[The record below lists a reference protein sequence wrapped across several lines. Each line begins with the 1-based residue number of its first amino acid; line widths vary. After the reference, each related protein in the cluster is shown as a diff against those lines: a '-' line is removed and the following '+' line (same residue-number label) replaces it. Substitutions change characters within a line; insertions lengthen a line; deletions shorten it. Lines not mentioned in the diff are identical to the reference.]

1 MKQNDYKVYIGIDVS
16 KNKLD
21 IKYDDSNQLISIDN
35 QEACFKELIPYLSET
50 KAETLVLLEAT
61 GGYENLIVKWLSSQ
75 KIPVVLLNAK
85 RVRDYAKAIGQFA
98 KNDCIDAGII
108 REYGRTFESK
118 LHLLQSK
125 TKLEEQINN
134 LTRRRKQLVSA
145 RNKEKQHL
153 ATTQNKESQ
162 CSIKRAIKFY
172 NNEIEKINKK
182 LVVIVKKDDKL
193 QAKAD
198 LLLTVKGVGEVTA
211 YTLIGELPELGQ
223 IDNKKISA
231 LVGVAPFCRDSG
243 TMRGKRSTWGGRTQ
257 VRTTLYM
264 AALSASRYNPVIKV
278 FYERLLINGKCKK
291 TALVACMRKLL
302 TILNTMVK
310 NNEPW
315 HDAIP

>member
-1 MKQNDYKVYIGIDVS
+1 MKQNNYKVYIGIDVS
-16 KNKLD
+16 KKKLD
-21 IKYDDSNQLISIDN
+21 IKYDDSNQFLSIDN
-35 QEACFKELIPYLSET
+35 QEACFKELIPYISET

-61 GGYENLIVKWLSSQ
+61 GGYEGLMVKWLLSQ
-75 KIPVVLLNAK
+75 HIPVVLLNAK
-85 RVRDYAKAIGQFA
+85 RVRDYARAIGQFA

-108 REYGRTFESK
+108 REYGRTFKNK
-118 LHLLQSK
+118 LHLLQRK

-182 LVVIVKKDDKL
+182 LVVAVKKDDKL

-198 LLLTVKGVGEVTA
+198 LLLTVKGIGEVTA

-231 LVGVAPFCRDSG
+231 LVGIAPFCRDSG
-243 TMRGKRSTWGGRTQ
+243 TMRGKRSTWGGRAQ
-257 VRTTLYM
+257 VRTALYM
-264 AALSASRYNPVIKV
+264 AALSASRYNPTIKI
-278 FYERLLINGKCKK
+278 FYERLLMNGKCKK

-302 TILNTMVK
+302 TIINTMVK

-315 HDAIP
+315 HDAIA

>member
-16 KNKLD
+16 KKKLD

-35 QEACFKELIPYLSET
+35 QEACFKELIPYISET

-61 GGYENLIVKWLSSQ
+61 GGYEGLMVKWLLSQ
-75 KIPVVLLNAK
+75 NIPVVLLNAK
-85 RVRDYAKAIGQFA
+85 RVRDYARAIGQFA

-108 REYGRTFESK
+108 REYGRTFKNK
-118 LHLLQSK
+118 LHLLQRK

-182 LVVIVKKDDKL
+182 LVVAVKKDDKL

-198 LLLTVKGVGEVTA
+198 LLLTVKGIGEVTA

-231 LVGVAPFCRDSG
+231 LVGIAPFCRDSG
-243 TMRGKRSTWGGRTQ
+243 TMRGKRSTWGGRAQ
-257 VRTTLYM
+257 VRTALYM
-264 AALSASRYNPVIKV
+264 AALSASRYNPVIKI
-278 FYERLLINGKCKK
+278 FYERLLMNGKCKK

-302 TILNTMVK
+302 TIINTMVK

-315 HDAIP
+315 HDAIA

>member
-16 KNKLD
+16 KKKLD

-35 QEACFKELIPYLSET
+35 QEACFKELIPYISET

-61 GGYENLIVKWLSSQ
+61 GGYEGLMVKWLSSQ
-75 KIPVVLLNAK
+75 NIPVVLLNAK
-85 RVRDYAKAIGQFA
+85 RVRDYARAIGQFA

-108 REYGRTFESK
+108 REYGRTFKNK
-118 LHLLQSK
+118 LHLLQRK

-182 LVVIVKKDDKL
+182 LVVAVKKDDKL

-231 LVGVAPFCRDSG
+231 LVGIAPFCRDSG
-243 TMRGKRSTWGGRTQ
+243 TMRGKRSTWGGRAQ
-257 VRTTLYM
+257 VRTALYM
-264 AALSASRYNPVIKV
+264 AALSASRYNPTIKI
-278 FYERLLINGKCKK
+278 FYERLLMNGKCKK

-302 TILNTMVK
+302 TIINTMVK

-315 HDAIP
+315 HDAIA